1 MSGRIIEGWR
11 EGASRLP
18 SVNLTGGGTPGRL
31 IRVTVFYLML
41 LVIWHVVAVLELWSP
56 HLFPSPERVWDALW
70 RNAQSG
76 LLFESIVATM
86 QRLSI
91 GYVLSFVIGG
101 FLGIITG
108 SVRLIDETAGTIVLG
123 LQSLPSITWLPLAIL
138 WFGLSE
144 RAIIF
149 VVLMGSTFSIAI
161 SVRDGIRN
169 LSPLLRRAAGTFGA
183 SRWQL
188 YRYVLI
194 PGMLPSL
201 AGGLKQGWS
210 FAWRSL
216 MAGELLFHTV
226 GLGNLL
232 HIGRELNN
240 MGMVVAIMLVIIAIG
255 VTVDRL
261 IFGRLEAWVGER
273 WGFAGYVRA

>member
-1 MSGRIIEGWR
+1 M
-11 EGASRLP
+11 
-18 SVNLTGGGTPGRL
+18 TGRL
-31 IRVTVFYLML
+31 SRVIIFYFAL
-41 LVIWHVVAVLELWSP
+41 LACWHLLAVAEVWSP
-56 HLFPSPERVWDALW
+56 YLFPSPQRVLDALV

-76 LLFESIVATM
+76 LLFESVAATM
-86 QRLSI
+86 QRLVI
-91 GYVLSFVIGG
+91 GYVLSFVIGAS
-101 FLGIITG
+101 LGIVTG
-108 SVRLIDETAGTIVLG
+108 SVRVVDETLGTIVLG
-123 LQSLPSITWLPLAIL
+123 LQSLPSITWLPIAIL

-144 RAIIF
+144 WAIIF

-169 LSPLLRRAAGTFGA
+169 LPPLLRRAAGTLGA

-194 PGMLPSL
+194 PGMLPSI

-261 IFGRLEAWVGER
+261 LFGRLEAWVGER
-273 WGFAGYVRA
+273 WGFAAYARA